1 MRTVA
6 LRKDPTRT
14 APAPKPV
21 AGREPAFKKPPSV
34 TTPTLADYEPP
45 PLRLGSTHATQP
57 EAVSNLNRSV
67 DPSLPWSASSL
78 AVSSPHDTAEKE
90 AGGTASKIMRMSA
103 RSDSTSYVNT
113 GSGTVF
119 RLVKGGQRE
128 TPFEIKERGAAFPR
142 SALMVPLIQR
152 RPVEATLHRQG
163 QPGGTSRVAA
173 KIQAS
178 KTGGSPLPSGVRNFM
193 EPRFAADFSGV
204 KIHTGDRAA
213 QLNKQVN
220 ARAFTTGNH
229 IFFGKNKFKPHTD
242 EGKELI
248 AHELT
253 HTIQQGAAVQQSPV
267 SVGRSLD
274 PLAAQRSEDA
284 VVTQRTTSKIHRFL
298 GFDIPSPLDW
308 LAGKANIIPGFRMFT
323 IILGVNPI
331 NMSSVD
337 RSAAN
342 ILRALIEIMPGGG
355 LVTQALDNNGVFE
368 KAGAWVQ
375 QQVDALG
382 MTGAA
387 IKQAVDR
394 FIDSLDLPGDLLH
407 PGATWERAKS
417 IFTGPI
423 DQLKNFA
430 IGLVTGIIEIV
441 KDAILRPIAKLAEG
455 TEGYALLKAVMGKDP
470 ITGDPVPQT
479 AEAIIGPFM
488 TLIGQQEIWENM
500 KKANAISRAFAWFKT
515 AMSELMGFVNQI
527 PDLFVAAFT
536 ALELADIILVPRAFA
551 KLVRVFGIFLGKFIS
566 WAGNTIWKLLEIIFA
581 VVAPGVMPYIAKAQA
596 AFKTILKDPIA
607 FVGNLVRAG
616 KMGFQMFAANIVTHL
631 KNALIKWLTGPL
643 GEAGVYIPK
652 SFALMEIIKL
662 VLSVLGLTWQN
673 IRAKLV
679 KIIPDPVLTL
689 LEKTAA
695 IVVTLVKDG
704 PLAAWEQI
712 KAELDELKSQLISQ
726 VTQMITVEVVKAAV
740 IKLVSMLNPAGAF
753 VQAILAIYNTVTFF
767 IQKINQIAAV
777 VASFIDSIAAIASG
791 QVDGAAKK
799 VEQTMANTLTVI
811 IAFLAKFAGLGN
823 IPEKLVGIVRKIRA
837 PIDKGLDRIV
847 AWLGNLLKKLVGA
860 AKAGVKKL
868 LNWWKKKVSVSGGG
882 EDHSLTFQG
891 TGAGAKLVLRST
903 PQLPSAFLAEAATQ
917 RSVPDAKSKG
927 PIGTARTQET
937 AIAKTQADLA
947 KIDDNDKEAAS
958 GKAATRA
965 DALMATLDT
974 QLGTLGGHI
983 GTTLTTWGAKDGIV
997 KTFPVPRG
1005 SFSPQQKRDIAAQHP
1020 DQDDLV
1026 LNSKGE
1032 LVNLKKS
1039 ASLARRHVVSSDDMS
1054 KHYSSV
1060 LTGKK
1065 WSEAKL
1071 LLEQRGSIGLSHTP
1085 VTTVSQ
1091 DGIAAA
1097 ANQRYS
1103 KFFGYAKN
1111 IFIGDSVE
1119 NSSIQQHL
1127 DDGHPD
1133 LAGKLLSDHVRRI
1146 KRSWAIDGSFVETP
1160 VK

>member
-1 MRTVA
+1 MA
-6 LRKDPTRT
+6 
-14 APAPKPV
+14 
-21 AGREPAFKKPPSV
+21 
-34 TTPTLADYEPP
+34 PP
-45 PLRLGSTHATQP
+45 PVKLSASPSTHGD
-57 EAVSNLNRSV
+57 EAMLT
-67 DPSLPWSASSL
+67 PQLSLSSL
-78 AVSSPHDTAEKE
+78 SVSSPHDASEKE
-90 AGGTASKIMRMSA
+90 ASTTASKVMRMSA
-103 RSDSTSYVNT
+103 QSSSYVST
-113 GSGTVF
+113 GTGTVF
-119 RLVKGGQRE
+119 RLVQGGRRGGGL
-128 TPFEIKERGAAFPR
+128 EIKQRGEGLPR
-142 SALMVPLIQR
+142 SALTVALLQR
-152 RPVEATLHRQG
+152 RPVEATVRRQVETN
-163 QPGGTSRVAA
+163 QNRSSRVAA
-173 KIQAS
+173 EIQSS
-178 KTGGSPLPSGVRNFM
+178 KAGGSPLPMGVRTFM
-193 EPRFAADFSGV
+193 EPRFGADFSGV
-204 KIHTGDRAA
+204 RVHTGDNAAKLNRQVRA
-213 QLNKQVN
+213 Q
-220 ARAFTTGNH
+220 AFTTGNH
-229 IFFGKNKFKPHTD
+229 IFFGRDKFNP
-242 EGKELI
+242 ENEPGKELI

-253 HTIQQGAAVQQSPV
+253 HTIQQGAAVQ
-267 SVGRSLD
+267 
-274 PLAAQRSEDA
+274 RSED
-284 VVTQRTTSKIHRFL
+284 VRITEHSGSKIQRL
-298 GFDIPSPLDW
+298 GISDALDYF
-308 LAGKANIIPGFRMFT
+308 ADKANLIPGFRMFT
-323 IILGVNPI
+323 IILGMNPI

-342 ILRALIEIMPGGG
+342 ILRALIEFMPGGG
-355 LVTQALDNNGVFE
+355 LITQALDNHGIFDKV
-368 KAGAWVQ
+368 GAWVEQ
-375 QQVDALG
+375 QISTLG
-382 MTGAA
+382 MAA
-387 IKQAVDR
+387 GSIKQAVMD
-394 FIDSLDLPGDLLH
+394 FLDSLSWSDILDLDGV
-407 PGATWERAKS
+407 WNRAKS

-423 DQLKNFA
+423 DQIISFA
-430 IGLVTGIIEIV
+430 AGLVSGIIEFI
-441 KDAILRPIAKLAEG
+441 KDAILLPIAKVAEG

-479 AEAIIGPFM
+479 AENIIGPFM

-500 KKANAISRAFAWFKT
+500 KKANAIPRAFAWFKT
-515 AMSELMGFVNQI
+515 AMSELMGFVNEI
-527 PDLFVAAFT
+527 PGLFIAAFNS
-536 ALELADIILVPRAFA
+536 LELADIILVPRAFA
-551 KLVRVFGIFLGKFIS
+551 KVASVFGSFLARFIS
-566 WAGNTIWKLLEIIFA
+566 WAGNTIWNLLEIIFA

-596 AFKTILKDPIA
+596 AFKTILKDPIG

-616 KMGFQMFAANIVTHL
+616 KMGFEMFAGRIGFHL
-631 KNALIKWLTGPL
+631 KTALIKWLTGPL
-643 GEAGVYIPK
+643 GDAGVYIPK

-662 VLSVLGLTWQN
+662 VLSVLGLTWEN

-679 KIIPDPVLTL
+679 KVIPDPVLTL
-689 LEKTAA
+689 LEKTAG
-695 IVVTLVKDG
+695 ILVTLVKDG

-712 KAELDELKSQLISQ
+712 KAELEDLKSQLISQ

-740 IKLVSMLNPAGAF
+740 VKLVSMLNPAGAF

-767 IQKINQIAAV
+767 IEKINQIAAV

-791 QVDGAAKK
+791 QVAGAAKK

-823 IPEKLVGIVRKIRA
+823 IPKKLVGIVKRIRT
-837 PIDKGLDRIV
+837 PIDKGLEKIV
-847 AWLGNLLKKLVGA
+847 AWVGGMLKKLLGA
-860 AKAGVKKL
+860 AKAGVKRL

-882 EDHSLTFQG
+882 EDHTLTFQG
-891 TGAGAKLVLRST
+891 TGAGARLVLRSA
-903 PQLPSAFLAEAATQ
+903 PQLPSAFLAEAATG
-917 RSVPDAKSKG
+917 RSVPAAKSKG
-927 PIGTARTQET
+927 PIATAKTHET
-937 AIAKTQADLA
+937 AIAKTQTDLA

-983 GTTLTTWGAKDGIV
+983 GATLTTWGVKDGMV

-1020 DQDDLV
+1020 DKGELV
-1026 LNSKGE
+1026 RNSKGE

-1060 LTGKK
+1060 LAGKK

-1071 LLEQRGSIGLSHTP
+1071 LLEQRGSIGLALTP
-1085 VTTVSQ
+1085 VTAVSQ
-1091 DGIAAA
+1091 EGIAAA